1 MVGFFLVEIERCQ
14 IGDVWTLDRICILM
28 NVHVYVLHHH
38 QRLQAALKGPV
49 LGVSQMSRLYYYKN
63 QFRIEAESGSTEA

>member
-1 MVGFFLVEIERCQ
+1 MYFDECAC
-14 IGDVWTLDRICILM
+14 LD
-28 NVHVYVLHHH
+28 VLHHH

>member
-1 MVGFFLVEIERCQ
+1 MYFDECAC
-14 IGDVWTLDRICILM
+14 LDA
-28 NVHVYVLHHH
+28 LHHH